1 MVQNTIEFL
10 PSADYEV
17 LAKGLGTTFWKTL
30 PLLPQ
35 DFIEIGY

>member
-17 LAKGLGTTFWKTL
+17 LAKGLGTTFWAT
-30 PLLPQ
+30 LPQ